1 MFVLSTS
8 RCGFVILMTTGG
20 LSSVVK
26 GRLPVTPCHLLRIGA
41 TCSVIEYMDSF
52 QFHKMGP

>member
-8 RCGFVILMTTGG
+8 RCGFVILMTTGC

-26 GRLPVTPCHLLRIGA
+26 DRLPVTPCHLPRIGA

-52 QFHKMGP
+52 QFQEMGP